1 MKNNILKK
9 LVTSAIICSLPLSI
23 GACGVQGNDLV
34 SENSSEET
42 SSLNESTDNEGSAE
56 GEATSNDSASEEQT
70 DEITVTDL
78 AGREVT
84 VTLPVENAYLGY
96 YYENFLAVVG
106 PEAFT
111 RVKATSLYD
120 TEGYANTLATVYKE
134 NVEGYTDMVD
144 VGSTLQDN
152 FDVEKLIELD
162 CDVAIMGQYQYDAI
176 ADKVELLEDAGI
188 PVVIID
194 YSTATLETHV
204 ASTEVL
210 GKVFGVEDRANEII
224 ENYKAGMEKV
234 YEIVSQIQ
242 DTKTTFHEFQ
252 SVISTYSEI
261 GVSDFD
267 SYLFGSYL
275 KQAGASDI
283 AFPLAESSE
292 NGRSTTLDVEYV
304 LEQDPEVWFI
314 IGGEAANDTTDGIVM
329 GYGVS
334 EDEVIASAKG
344 MIESRPGFSNIS
356 AVKNNQIYCIENNML
371 RTLRDY
377 ILIEYIAK
385 TLYPEQFSDLD
396 PEKEFEEYS
405 EKYLPSIPTDGTF
418 IYKLDVSSIES

>member
-1 MKNNILKK
+1 MKNK
-9 LVTSAIICSLPLSI
+9 LFNKVIAATLTGVITLSVC
-23 GACGVQGNDLV
+23 ACGVG
-34 SENSSEET
+34 SSEAKESNT
-42 SSLNESTDNEGSAE
+42 GNSLPVDENDNEAE
-56 GEATSNDSASEEQT
+56 QQSGEV
-70 DEITVTDL
+70 TVTDL

-106 PEAFT
+106 PDAFT

-120 TEGYANTLATVYKE
+120 TEGYANTLATIYKE
-134 NVEGYTDMVD
+134 NVEGYADMID

-176 ADKVELLEDAGI
+176 ADKVELLEEAGI

-194 YSTATLETHV
+194 YSTATEETHI

-234 YEIVSQIQ
+234 RDIVSTIQ
-242 DTKTTFHEFQ
+242 QSKTTFHEFH
-252 SVISTYSEI
+252 SVIGTYSEV
-261 GVSDFD
+261 GASDF
-267 SYLFGSYL
+267 SHYLFGSYL
-275 KQAGASDI
+275 AQAGASDI
-283 AFPLAESSE
+283 AFSLEESSE
-292 NGRSTTLDVEYV
+292 NGRSTTLDMEYI

-314 IGGEAANDTTDGIVM
+314 IGGEAADDSSDGILM
-329 GYGVS
+329 GYNVS
-334 EDEVIASAKG
+334 EEDVIQSAKG
-344 MIESRPGFSNIS
+344 LIGSRPGFDNLN
-356 AVKNNQIYCIENNML
+356 AVKNDQIYCIENNTL

-377 ILIEYIAK
+377 IIIEYIAK
-385 TLYPEQFSDLD
+385 VLYPEEFADID

-405 EKYLPSIPTDGTF
+405 KKYLPSIPTDGTF
-418 IYKLDVSSIES
+418 IYHLKVEDIQ